1 MKLLMVGTG
10 YVGLVT
16 AACFSE
22 MGHHVICLD
31 IDAQKIANLKKGL
44 MPIFEPGLKELV
56 ERNVAAGRLSFT
68 TEYRDGVE
76 QTDVCF
82 LALPTPSY
90 EDGSCNLSYMDS
102 AVSQIAHCMNN
113 YKIIVN
119 KSTVPV
125 GTSHQIKQ
133 RISSILKDRNAEI
146 DFDIVSNPEF
156 LKEGCAINDCMK
168 PDRIILGVEN
178 AQSAKVMREIYSSF
192 TKNHDRIFFM
202 DLVSAEMTKYAA
214 NAMLA
219 LRISFMNE
227 LAHLCE
233 KTGADIKQ
241 VRVGIGSDQRIG
253 YQFLYAGVGYGGSC
267 FPKDVR
273 ALCSIAKQHEIP
285 LSILEAVD
293 QVNEQ
298 QKKILVRK
306 IHSYFSAQGGISEK
320 TIAVWGLAFKPDTDD
335 IREAPSLT
343 LIQELLNQ
351 GAFVRA
357 YDPVA
362 IANARKILGHHPRLQ
377 FCKDE
382 YEAAHQVDAIALI
395 TEWKQFRFV
404 DFQKIFPHIKQR
416 VLFDGRN
423 QYSPAEMRA
432 LGFEYFG
439 IGVSSSKKELSS
451 MICSLQEKQKN
462 GHLSFSA

>member
-1 MKLLMVGTG
+1 MKILMVGTG
-10 YVGLVT
+10 YVGLVS

-31 IDAQKIANLKKGL
+31 IDEQKISNLKEGIV
-44 MPIFEPGLKELV
+44 PFFEPGLKELV
-56 ERNVAAGRLSFT
+56 ERNTRAERLIFT
-68 TEYRDGVE
+68 TDYRFGVE
-76 QTDVCF
+76 QSDVCF

-90 EDGSCNLSYMDS
+90 EDGSCNLSYIYS
-102 AVSQIAHCMNN
+102 AASEIGRQMND

-119 KSTVPV
+119 KSTVPI
-125 GTSHQIKQ
+125 GTCQQIKHH
-133 RISSILKDRNAEI
+133 ISNILKERNLEI
-146 DFDIVSNPEF
+146 PFDIVSNPEF
-156 LKEGCAINDCMK
+156 LKEGCAISDFMK

-178 AQSAKVMREIYSSF
+178 AHTAKAMREMYSAF
-192 TKNHDRIFFM
+192 TINHDRIFLM

-227 LAHLCE
+227 LARLCE
-233 KTGADIKQ
+233 ITGADIKQ
-241 VRVGIGSDQRIG
+241 VRIGIGSDQRIG
-253 YQFLYAGVGYGGSC
+253 YHFLYAGAGYGGSC
-267 FPKDVR
+267 FPKDIR
-273 ALCSIAKQHEIP
+273 ALCAIAKQNGIS

-298 QKKILVRK
+298 QKKTLAKK
-306 IHSYFSAQGGISEK
+306 IYTHFSNQGGMAGI

-335 IREAPSLT
+335 IRDAPSLT
-343 LIQELLNQ
+343 LIQELLEW
-351 GAFVRA
+351 GCFVRT

-362 IANARKILGHHPRLQ
+362 MPNVRQFLGDHPRLQ

-382 YEAAHQVDAIALI
+382 YEAAYQADAIVLI

-404 DFQKIFPHIKQR
+404 EFSKILSHLKQKIF
-416 VLFDGRN
+416 FDGRN
-423 QYSPAEMRA
+423 QYPISEMSE

-439 IGVSSSKKELSS
+439 VGIPSPKPLLST
-451 MICSLQEKQKN
+451 LKT
-462 GHLSFSA
+462 

>member
-1 MKLLMVGTG
+1 MKILMVGTG

-31 IDAQKIANLKKGL
+31 IDEQKIAHLKKGII
-44 MPIFEPGLKELV
+44 PIFESGLKELV
-56 ERNVAAGRLSFT
+56 ERNVEARRLSFT
-68 TEYRDGVE
+68 TEYRDGIE
-76 QTDVCF
+76 QSDVCF
-82 LALPTPSY
+82 LALPTPSH
-90 EDGSCNLSYMDS
+90 ENGSCNLSHIYS
-102 AVSQIAHCMNN
+102 AVSQIARYMNS

-119 KSTVPV
+119 KSTVPL

-133 RISSILKDRNAEI
+133 RIASLLNDRNAEVA
-146 DFDIVSNPEF
+146 FDIVSNPEF

-192 TKNHDRIFFM
+192 TINHDRIFFM
-202 DLVSAEMTKYAA
+202 DLISAEMTKYAA

-273 ALCSIAKQHEIP
+273 ALCSIAKQHDVSM
-285 LSILEAVD
+285 SILEAVD
-293 QVNEQ
+293 HVNER
-298 QKKILVRK
+298 QKKMLAKK
-306 IHSYFSAQGGISEK
+306 IHSYFFAQGGVKEK
-320 TIAVWGLAFKPDTDD
+320 TIAIWGLAFKPDTDD

-343 LIQELLNQ
+343 LIQELLDQ
-351 GAFVRA
+351 GAFIRA
-357 YDPVA
+357 YDPIA
-362 IANARKILGHHPRLQ
+362 IANTRKILGHHPHLQ

-382 YEAAHQVDAIALI
+382 YDAAHHADAIVLI

-404 DFQKIFPHIKQR
+404 DFPAIIPHLKQK

-423 QYSPAEMRA
+423 QYQLSEMKA
-432 LGFEYFG
+432 FGFDYFG
-439 IGVSSSKKELSS
+439 VGVPPSKKELSS
-451 MICSLQEKQKN
+451 MIYSLQEKQKN
-462 GHLSFSA
+462 GHRSFSA